1 MNLQSQLQRVQTHV
15 VTKLTSIMDIWCA
28 NYEGGCTGGKMRGDR
43 GEEIETFVKDTI
55 HLLGQTFQLDLMAK
69 RGSSDKK
76 VCRIHE
82 KNIQKDH
89 QVDIHVYYKQ
99 KFIAVIECKAYLDS
113 CYYVRACD
121 DFKLFKKFGY
131 PVKHYIFTLE
141 NSIDEDTRIFTDY
154 ITDSVC
160 DKIFYML
167 DGKRSSSKP
176 IYDKKYRKP
185 INQAN
190 VYDFLHTIYQ
200 LCQSVSDSESSESV
214 SESSESAAVAAATP

>member
-1 MNLQSQLQRVQTHV
+1 MNLQTQLQGIQTHTI
-15 VTKLTSIMDIWCA
+15 TKLTSIMDRWCA
-28 NYEGGCTGGKMRGDR
+28 NYKGRWCTGGKMRCDR
-43 GEEIETFVKDTI
+43 GEEIETFIKDTI

-69 RGSSDKK
+69 RGSSD
-76 VCRIHE
+76 HE

-113 CYYVRACD
+113 CYYFRTCD

-141 NSIDEDTRIFTDY
+141 NSIDKDIRIFTDY
-154 ITDSVC
+154 NTDSEY

-167 DGKRSSSKP
+167 P

-200 LCQSVSDSESSESV
+200 LCQSESESSES
-214 SESSESAAVAAATP
+214 SELLHKCSL

>member
-1 MNLQSQLQRVQTHV
+1 MNPDQQLQQVQAHAI
-15 VTKLTSIMDIWCA
+15 TKLEAIMDGWCT

-43 GEEIETFVKDTI
+43 GEEIETFVKDII
-55 HLLGQTFQLDLMAK
+55 HLLGQTLQLNLVAK
-69 RGSSDKK
+69 KGSDDKK
-76 VCRIHE
+76 VCRIYE
-82 KNIQKDH
+82 KNIQKNH
-89 QVDIHVYYKQ
+89 QVDIHVYYNQ

-113 CYYVRACD
+113 CYYVRACE

-154 ITDSVC
+154 ITDFVC
-160 DKIFYML
+160 DKVFYML

-185 INQAN
+185 IHQAN
-190 VYDFLHTIYQ
+190 LYDFLSTIYE
-200 LCQSVSDSESSESV
+200 LCQSV
-214 SESSESAAVAAATP
+214 SESSESVPSSSTAAVAAATP